1 MLREALQEERAPL
14 AADVGATAPDA
25 AETAPRRRYSPA
37 KVMTLLAC
45 VLLAVNAIGVTVLV
59 TQVHHTSRHV
69 ARIDGAVDEM
79 RGPATRL
86 FGVTDSVQQL
96 LAGSIPNL
104 ANRVLRKDYASFG
117 TDVLAFAEA
126 VRTTLAR
133 NATNAPNHFSVRR
146 IHSLAAAASERRRS
160 IRALAA
166 EPAPGAVRERSP
178 VLDLVDREDGS
189 AEEDTLAGTL
199 EALGLPAECSNNV
212 KADAATCSQLS
223 PEKSEC
229 RYKTFCQEFSTT
241 DVSVNVNGSVPVSG
255 ECPSHPSSYEKICGV
270 SPQTS
275 MVLPCTIVV
284 INHELPSNFNC
295 SLAYILDDT
304 GPHFLGY
311 PNGDGPEPPS
321 NGRIVS
327 GAGQGGV
334 F

>member
-1 MLREALQEERAPL
+1 MLHDALQDERAPL
-14 AADVGATAPDA
+14 DVGATAADA
-25 AETAPRRRYSPA
+25 AESAPRRRYSPA

-146 IHSLAAAASERRRS
+146 IHSLAAAA
-160 IRALAA
+160 A
-166 EPAPGAVRERSP
+166 PAPGAVRKLSP

-189 AEEDTLAGTL
+189 AEEDTPAGTL

-212 KADAATCSQLS
+212 KADFAFCSQLS

-229 RYKTFCQEFSTT
+229 RKKSYCQEFSTT
-241 DVSVNVNGSVPVSG
+241 AVSVNVNGSVPVSG
-255 ECPSHPSSYEKICGV
+255 ECPSHPSSYEKNLRRLAADVHGVAVHPCGDE
-270 SPQTS
+270 PRTPEQRD
-275 MVLPCTIVV
+275 LFPR
-284 INHELPSNFNC
+284 
-295 SLAYILDDT
+295 LD
-304 GPHFLGY
+304 
-311 PNGDGPEPPS
+311 S
-321 NGRIVS
+321 
-327 GAGQGGV
+327 
-334 F
+334 